1 MTGRLPSGPGMHLL
15 AAATALPGPAIGNE
29 VLAGRLGLSAEW
41 VEMFIGTRTRHFAVD
56 LGGGVGCLLA
66 DLCEQAAVRCLER
79 AGLTVRDLAF
89 VVLATATPD
98 ALMPT
103 TAAVV
108 ADRLGGVGI
117 PVYQLQSGCSGAVQ
131 AFTLA
136 EALLAREPAR
146 PGRESG
152 EGKGPGPYG
161 LVLGGDVCAKHLDL
175 QQDFRRMPPAQLVN
189 YVIFGDG
196 AGAAVVSAAPAPGSA
211 AFLGLGH
218 RLALPGQPPGQHVE
232 WYGAADRDS
241 ALPPVSEDYKAVE
254 CLVPELAQQVCAEL
268 LDALGWSPQDLG
280 YLLPPQLGG
289 LMTRRI
295 TAALRSGL
303 GVEKAVE
310 ISCVADTGNTGN
322 ALVLSQLEQL
332 LPLLTPGARAL
343 CACVESSRW
352 ISAGFALEAS

>member
-1 MTGRLPSGPGMHLL
+1 MHLL

-29 VLAGRLGLSAEW
+29 ALAGRLGLSAEW

-56 LGGGVGCLLA
+56 LAGGVGCGLA
-66 DLCEQAAVRCLER
+66 DLCEQAAVQCLDR
-79 AGLTVRDLAF
+79 AGLTVRDLSF

-98 ALMPT
+98 ALMPS

-108 ADRLGGVGI
+108 ADRLGAAGI
-117 PVYQLQSGCSGAVQ
+117 PAYQLQSGCSGAVQ
-131 AFTLA
+131 ALTLA

-146 PGRESG
+146 PGG
-152 EGKGPGPYG
+152 GPYG

-175 QQDFRRMPPAQLVN
+175 GQDFRRMPPAQLVN

-211 AFLGLGH
+211 AFHGLGH
-218 RLALPGQPPGQHVE
+218 RLAMPGQPPGQHVE

-254 CLVPELAQQVCAEL
+254 CLVPELARKVCADL
-268 LDALGWSPQDLG
+268 LDTLGWAAPDLG

-295 TAALRSGL
+295 TEVLRSGL

-322 ALVLSQLEQL
+322 ALVLSQLEEL

>member
-1 MTGRLPSGPGMHLL
+1 MSGGPPLRPGMHLL

-29 VLAGRLGLSAEW
+29 ALAGRLGLSAEW
-41 VEMFIGTRTRHFAVD
+41 VEMFIGTRTRHFARD
-56 LGGGVGCLLA
+56 LAGGVGFLLA
-66 DLCEQAAVRCLER
+66 DLCEQAAVRGLER
-79 AGLTVRDLAF
+79 AGVSVGDLSF

-98 ALMPT
+98 ALMPS

-108 ADRLGGVGI
+108 ADRLGAAGI
-117 PVYQLQSGCSGAVQ
+117 PAYQLQSGCSGAVQ

-136 EALLAREPAR
+136 EALLAQRPA
-146 PGRESG
+146 GAG
-152 EGKGPGPYG
+152 GGPYG

-175 QQDFRRMPPAQLVN
+175 EQDFRRMPPAQLVN

-196 AGAAVVSAAPAPGSA
+196 AGAAVVSGAPGPGSA
-211 AFLGLGH
+211 AFHGLGN

-254 CLVPELAQQVCAEL
+254 CLVPELAQRVCADL
-268 LDALGWSPQDLG
+268 LDTLGWSAADLG

-295 TAALRSGL
+295 TAALRERL

-322 ALVLSQLEQL
+322 ALVLSQLEHL
-332 LPLLTPGARAL
+332 LPQLTPGARAL

-352 ISAGFALEAS
+352 ISAGFALEAT